1 MRRRYWLIATLCLWV
16 LTIPSI
22 ASIDRTQPPLSTK
35 APQLELATAEELIL
49 ENGLHVF
56 IIKNDKLPRAYVS
69 IAIDNPPYRQKK
81 KRGIKTLTSAMLGNG
96 TQQMT
101 KEALYEEID
110 FMGAQLS
117 ITAGGGYGASLSRF
131 FPRLL
136 ELFAESLLQPVFTE
150 DEFSKQKTLLL
161 ESIRSEEKSVQAV
174 AGKVSKKVLYGSKHA
189 FGEIITAE
197 NIQRLSLK
205 DIKSYYHRYTA
216 PNNAY
221 MVIVGDVNVGE
232 IKANIV

>member
-1 MRRRYWLIATLCLWV
+1 M
-16 LTIPSI
+16 
-22 ASIDRTQPPLSTK
+22 
-35 APQLELATAEELIL
+35 
-49 ENGLHVF
+49 
-56 IIKNDKLPRAYVS
+56 
-69 IAIDNPPYRQKK
+69 
-81 KRGIKTLTSAMLGNG
+81 GNG

-101 KEALYEEID
+101 KALYEEID

-221 MVIVGDVNVGE
+221 MVIVGDVNVDE
-232 IKANIV
+232 IKANIVRLLAHGQIECCHFTNKTNPKKMQRFPLP